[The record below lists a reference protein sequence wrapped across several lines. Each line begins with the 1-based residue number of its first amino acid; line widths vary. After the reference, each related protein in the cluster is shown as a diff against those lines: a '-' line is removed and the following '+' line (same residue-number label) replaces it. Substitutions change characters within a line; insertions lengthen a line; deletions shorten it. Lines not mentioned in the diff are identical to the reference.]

1 MNGGLP
7 RSVAFLRVEPWAH
20 TADVPELKGFLP
32 HQRALLC
39 TLGPTSLNERVISQ
53 LEQIGTTVFRVN
65 MSHTDVADLERIIQ
79 YIQKCTKVPISI
91 DTEGARL
98 RTGQMSDG
106 VGVVEGA
113 QVRLV
118 PEAFWGDAFTIP
130 IVPRDAISQLKP
142 ESRISIDFDAV
153 ILRVDKVSNGTA
165 EATVL
170 SGGEIGSR
178 KAVTAYP
185 SPQLPTF
192 SEKDM
197 VATRI
202 ALKNHVHE
210 FALSFCEHKEA
221 VEKLRGMIGPQDTI
235 VSKIESQEGVRNLE
249 EILGSTDRIL
259 IDRGDLSREVRI
271 EGIPLLQKAI
281 IRTANAR
288 KVPVYVATN
297 LLESM
302 VTRRVP
308 TRAEVNDVI
317 NTLLDGADGLVLAAE
332 TAIGKYPV
340 EAARMISTLMREYER
355 SLDGYRLEDLLGEPP
370 LAPHRPSKSTTARP
384 DSGPT
389 AS

>member
-1 MNGGLP
+1 MNSSGKHLTP
-7 RSVAFLRVEPWAH
+7 
-20 TADVPELKGFLP
+20 
-32 HQRALLC
+32 QRGLLC

-53 LEQIGTTVFRVN
+53 LEQIGATLFRIN
-65 MSHTDVADLERIIQ
+65 MSHTDVGDLERIIQ

-98 RTGQMSDG
+98 RTGLMSDG
-106 VGVVEGA
+106 VAVVEGA

-118 PEAFWGDAFTIP
+118 QEAFWGDAFAIP
-130 IVPRDAISQLKP
+130 IVPGSAIAQLKP
-142 ESRISIDFDAV
+142 GSKVSIDFDAV
-153 ILRVDKVSNGTA
+153 ILQIDKVSDGTA

-170 SGGEIGSR
+170 TGGEIGSR

-185 SPQLPTF
+185 SPRLPTF
-192 SEKDM
+192 SEKDIL
-197 VATRI
+197 ATRI
-202 ALKNHVHE
+202 ALKNQVHE
-210 FALSFCEHKEA
+210 FALSFCEHRDA
-221 VEKLRGMIGPQDTI
+221 VDRLRELTGPNNTI

-249 EILGSTDRIL
+249 EILGATDRIL

-281 IRTANAR
+281 IHRANAR
-288 KVPVYVATN
+288 KIPVYVATN

-332 TAIGKYPV
+332 TAVGKYPV
-340 EAARMISTLMREYER
+340 EAARMIATLMKEYER
-355 SLDGYRLEDLLGEPP
+355 FLDGNDLEDLLGDPP
-370 LAPHRPSKSTTARP
+370 LAPH
-384 DSGPT
+384 
-389 AS
+389 